1 MRPEPKLGLF
11 QRLAHRLGRL
21 LSPHRQAA
29 AAFEA
34 ADEPMIL
41 TDAGLRTLA
50 ANAAARGLIGEGDG
64 PLLPRLGRR
73 LRAGESALTTLAAAA
88 TADRALRT
96 EVERDAVV
104 GGGWIEI
111 AVRPFAGRSGWAVW
125 RIAEATR
132 QRRLADDLASQQA
145 RGAEL
150 AATLATVE
158 QRFQRFFEELPV
170 GWAIVDAK
178 GRIEEC
184 NPAFQA
190 LAAPGGSTTTAAL
203 RGRALDQLLHAEDAV
218 RASARLAE
226 AWRGVAA
233 KAPDEVRLAG
243 PGERVASLYVGR
255 IDGPDGTPVSLV
267 LHLLDVT
274 GLRSLERQFAQS
286 QKMQAI
292 GQLAGGV
299 AHDFNNL
306 LTAIIGY
313 CDLLLQRHRL
323 GDPSFPDIMQIRQ
336 NANRAANLV
345 RQLLAFSRQ
354 QTLRPRVLDLT
365 DVIAELSHLLA
376 RLMGERITVD
386 VVHGRDL
393 KPVKVDQ
400 GQFEQVV
407 INLAVNARDA
417 MPDGGTLKIRTAHL
431 TLDAPETRGAETIPA
446 GEWVTV
452 EVRDSG
458 TGIPPEHLAR
468 VFEPFFTTKP
478 IGAGTGL
485 GLSTVYGIVRQT
497 GGHVFV
503 ESEPGAGTAF
513 TIWLPAHTGP
523 SEAEVAPEADRRAPT
538 DLTGA
543 ATILL
548 VEDED
553 PVRLFS
559 ARALRG
565 KGHKVIELR
574 TGEAAVE
581 FLESDHEPIDLLI
594 TDVMMPGIDGPTLIR
609 IAREHRPG
617 LKVICISGY
626 TEDALR
632 QRIPSDAA
640 TRFLPKP
647 FGLKQLAELVK
658 QMLDTP
664 VAVA

>member
-1 MRPEPKLGLF
+1 MV
-11 QRLAHRLGRL
+11 
-21 LSPHRQAA
+21 
-29 AAFEA
+29 
-34 ADEPMIL
+34 L
-41 TDAGLRTLA
+41 TDGGLRVLA
-50 ANAAARGLIGEGDG
+50 ANATARALIGEGDG
-64 PLLPRLGRR
+64 LLTPRLGRQ
-73 LRAGESALTTLAAAA
+73 LMGGEAALDGLAEAAIANRAF
-88 TADRALRT
+88 RA
-96 EVERDAVV
+96 EVERDPTA
-104 GGGWIEI
+104 GGGWIEV
-111 AVRPFAGRSGWAVW
+111 AVRPFVGRSGWAVW

-132 QRRLADDLASQQA
+132 QRRLADDLASQRA

-170 GWAIVDAK
+170 GWAIVDAR

-190 LAAPGGSTTTAAL
+190 LTAPGVATTKGL
-203 RGRALDQLLHAEDAV
+203 RGRGLDQLLQPEDAA

-255 IDGPDGTPVSLV
+255 IDGPDGAPVGLV

-336 NANRAANLV
+336 NSNRAANLV

-417 MPDGGTLKIRTAHL
+417 MPEGGTLEIRTAHL
-431 TLDAPETRGAETIPA
+431 ELAGAESRGAETIPA

-458 TGIPPEHLAR
+458 SGIDPGHLAR

-503 ESEPGAGTAF
+503 ESQPGWGTAF
-513 TIWLPAHTGP
+513 TIWLPAYTGP
-523 SEAEVAPEADRRAPT
+523 ADAEVAQEADRRAPA

-565 KGHKVIELR
+565 KGHKVIEMR
-574 TGEAAVE
+574 TGEAAVD
-581 FLESDHEPIDLLI
+581 FLESEHEPIDLLI

-632 QRIPSDAA
+632 QRIPSDTS
-640 TRFLPKP
+640 TRFLAKP

-658 QMLDTP
+658 QVLDAP

>member
-1 MRPEPKLGLF
+1 VTSVARPGPFSLLLE
-11 QRLAHRLGRL
+11 RLARL
-21 LSPHRQAA
+21 LAPHRQAA

-34 ADEPMIL
+34 ADEPMML
-41 TDAGLRTLA
+41 TDAELRVVT
-50 ANAAARGLIGEGDG
+50 ANAAARALIGLGEDG
-64 PLLPRLGRR
+64 LVPRLGRR
-73 LRAGESALTTLAAAA
+73 LRGGEAALAEVVASAKAGRPSLVEL
-88 TADRALRT
+88 
-96 EVERDAVV
+96 ERDAAV
-104 GGGWIEI
+104 GGGWIQVS
-111 AVRPFAGRSGWAVW
+111 VRRFGGRPGWAVW

-132 QRRLADDLASQQA
+132 QKQLAQDLASQRA
-145 RGAEL
+145 RGTEL
-150 AATLATVE
+150 AATLAGVE

-170 GWAIVDAK
+170 GWAIVDAG

-190 LAAPGGSTTTAAL
+190 LAAPGTSDEPKAL
-203 RGRALDQLLHAEDAV
+203 RGRGLGQFLHGEDAA

-255 IDGPDGTPVSLV
+255 IDGPDGTPASLV

-274 GLRSLERQFAQS
+274 GLRSLERQFVQS

-313 CDLLLQRHRL
+313 CDLLLQRHRM
-323 GDPSFPDIMQIRQ
+323 GDPSFSDIMQIRQ

-393 KPVKVDQ
+393 RPVKLDQ

-417 MPDGGTLKIRTAHL
+417 MPDGGTLSIRTDHL
-431 TLDAPETRGAETIPA
+431 RLDVPQTRGAETIPA
-446 GEWVTV
+446 GEWLTV
-452 EVRDSG
+452 EVRDTGSG
-458 TGIPPEHLAR
+458 ISPEHLAR

-497 GGHVFV
+497 GGYVFV
-503 ESEPGAGTAF
+503 ESELGKGTAF
-513 TIWLPAHTGP
+513 IIWLPAHAGP
-523 SEAEVAPEADRRAPT
+523 AETEAAPDSGRRTPA

-565 KGHKVIELR
+565 KGYKVVEMR

-581 FLESDHEPIDLLI
+581 FLESEKEAIDLLI
-594 TDVMMPGIDGPTLIR
+594 TDVMMPGIDGPTLVR

-626 TEDALR
+626 TEDTLR
-632 QRIPSDAA
+632 QRIPSDSA
-640 TRFLPKP
+640 TQFLPKP

-658 QMLDTP
+658 QMLDGP

>member
-1 MRPEPKLGLF
+1 ML
-11 QRLAHRLGRL
+11 
-21 LSPHRQAA
+21 
-29 AAFEA
+29 
-34 ADEPMIL
+34 L
-41 TDAGLRTLA
+41 TDAGFRVVT
-50 ANAAARGLIGEGDG
+50 ANAAARALVGDG
-64 PLLPRLGRR
+64 DERLPPRLDRR
-73 LRAGESALTTLAAAA
+73 LVNGEAAIAALAEAAAQG
-88 TADRALRT
+88 RALRV
-96 EVERDAVV
+96 EAERDPAT
-104 GGGWIEI
+104 GEGWIEI
-111 AVRPFAGRSGWAVW
+111 GVRPFAGRAGWAVW

-132 QRRLADDLASQQA
+132 QHRLADDLMLQQA
-145 RGAEL
+145 KGAEL
-150 AATLATVE
+150 AATLASVE
-158 QRFQRFFEELPV
+158 QRFQRFFVDLPV
-170 GWAIVDAK
+170 GWAIVDAA
-178 GRIEEC
+178 GRIEDC

-190 LAAPGGSTTTAAL
+190 LAAPEVAGGAQTL
-203 RGRALDQLLHAEDAV
+203 RGRPFVKLLQGEEAV
-218 RASARLAE
+218 RILARLAE
-226 AWRGVAA
+226 AWGGGAA
-233 KAPDEVRLAG
+233 KGPDEVRLAG
-243 PGERVASLYVGR
+243 PGDRVASVYIGR
-255 IDGPDGTPVSLV
+255 IDGPGGTPAGLV

-274 GLRSLERQFAQS
+274 GLRSLERQFVQS

-354 QTLRPRVLDLT
+354 QTLRPRILDLT

-386 VVHGRDL
+386 VVHARDL
-393 KPVKVDQ
+393 RPVKVDQ

-417 MPDGGTLKIRTAHL
+417 MPEGGNLTIRTAHL
-431 TLDAPETRGAETIPA
+431 TLAAPEARGPETIPA
-446 GEWVTV
+446 GDWVTV
-452 EVRDSG
+452 EVRDTGSG
-458 TGIPPEHLAR
+458 ISPEHLAR

-497 GGHVFV
+497 DGHVVV
-503 ESEPGAGTAF
+503 ESEVGKGTAF
-513 TIWLPAHTGP
+513 TIWLPAYTGP
-523 SEAEVAPEADRRAPT
+523 AEAEAAPEAERRSPT

-565 KGHKVIELR
+565 KGYKVVEMR

-581 FLESDHEPIDLLI
+581 FLESGEQEPIDLLI

-632 QRIPSDAA
+632 QRIPSDPS
-640 TRFLPKP
+640 TQFLPKP

-658 QMLDTP
+658 QMLDAP

>member
-1 MRPEPKLGLF
+1 MTSTSEPGPF
-11 QRLAHRLGRL
+11 RRLARRFRRVID
-21 LSPHRQAA
+21 PHQQAA

-34 ADEPMIL
+34 AGEPMML
-41 TDAGLRTLA
+41 TDNGLRSVE
-50 ANAAARGLIGEGDG
+50 ANRAARQLIGEGDG
-64 PLLPRLGRR
+64 PLLPRLGRCIVG
-73 LRAGESALTTLAAAA
+73 GEPALSSLADGAA
-88 TADRALRT
+88 TGHSARM
-96 EVERDAVV
+96 EVERDPDA
-104 GGGWIEI
+104 GGGWVEI
-111 AVRPFAGRSGWAVW
+111 SVTPFASRPGWAVW
-125 RIAEATR
+125 RIAEATQRKRLAEDLAR
-132 QRRLADDLASQQA
+132 QRIES
-145 RGAEL
+145 AEL
-150 AATLATVE
+150 ARTLATTE

-170 GWAIVDAK
+170 GWAMVDAN

-184 NPAFQA
+184 NPAFRA
-190 LAAPGGSTTTAAL
+190 LVSQPGSSENADLRGKSFPKLLRTEDAARATARIADAWRGAAL
-203 RGRALDQLLHAEDAV
+203 R
-218 RASARLAE
+218 SA
-226 AWRGVAA
+226 
-233 KAPDEVRLAG
+233 DEVRLLG
-243 PGERVASLYVGR
+243 PGDRVVSLYVGC
-255 IDGPDGTPVSLV
+255 IDGPDETPIGLV

-274 GLRSLERQFAQS
+274 GLRSLERQFVQS

-376 RLMGERITVD
+376 RLMGDRVAVD

-400 GQFEQVV
+400 GQFEQVI

-417 MPDGGTLKIRTAHL
+417 MSEGGTLSIRTGLVGLA
-431 TLDAPETRGAETIPA
+431 APESRGAETVPA

-452 EVRDSG
+452 EVRD
-458 TGIPPEHLAR
+458 TGAGIDPEHLAR

-478 IGAGTGL
+478 VGAGTGL

-497 GGHVFV
+497 GGYVFV
-503 ESEPGAGTAF
+503 DSEIGKGTAF
-513 TIWLPAHTGP
+513 TIWLPAHNGP
-523 SEAEVAPEADRRAPT
+523 SEADTVSESDGRAPK

-553 PVRLFS
+553 SVRLFG
-559 ARALRG
+559 ARALRS
-565 KGHKVIELR
+565 KGYRVIEMR
-574 TGEAAVE
+574 TGDAAVE
-581 FLESDHEPIDLLI
+581 FLESDREPIDLLI

-609 IAREHRPG
+609 IARDHRPA

-640 TRFLPKP
+640 TQFLAKP

-658 QMLDTP
+658 RMLDAPT
-664 VAVA
+664 ATA

>member
-1 MRPEPKLGLF
+1 ML
-11 QRLAHRLGRL
+11 
-21 LSPHRQAA
+21 
-29 AAFEA
+29 
-34 ADEPMIL
+34 L
-41 TDAGLRTLA
+41 TDASQHVLA
-50 ANAAARGLIGEGDG
+50 ANAAARSLIGEGDE
-64 PLLPRLGRR
+64 PLPARLARHFADPDGALSRLGEAAMAG
-73 LRAGESALTTLAAAA
+73 RAERIELERG
-88 TADRALRT
+88 AD
-96 EVERDAVV
+96 V
-104 GGGWIEI
+104 GSGWIEVS
-111 AVRPFAGRSGWAVW
+111 VRPFGGRTGWTVW
-125 RIAEATR
+125 RLTEATR
-132 QRRLADDLASQQA
+132 QKRLAADLASQQA

-150 AATLATVE
+150 AATLASVE

-170 GWAIVDAK
+170 GWAIVDAA

-184 NPAFQA
+184 NPAFRALVAPAAGEIASLKGEA
-190 LAAPGGSTTTAAL
+190 LAT
-203 RGRALDQLLHAEDAV
+203 RLHPEDAQ
-218 RASARLAE
+218 RMRARLDE
-226 AWRGVAA
+226 AWRGATA
-233 KAPDEVRLAG
+233 KAPDEVRIGGAG
-243 PGERVASLYVGR
+243 DRVVSVYVGR
-255 IDGPDGTPVSLV
+255 IDGPEGTPVGLV
-267 LHLLDVT
+267 PHLLDVT

-354 QTLRPRVLDLT
+354 QTLRPRVLDLA
-365 DVIAELSHLLA
+365 DVLDELSHLLA
-376 RLMGERITVD
+376 RLMGERIAVD

-417 MPDGGTLKIRTAHL
+417 MADGGTLSIRTAPL
-431 TLDAPETRGAETIPA
+431 VLGAPERRGAETVAA

-458 TGIPPEHLAR
+458 SGIPPEHLPR

-485 GLSTVYGIVRQT
+485 GLSTVDGIVRQT
-497 GGHVFV
+497 GGHIFV
-503 ESEPGAGTAF
+503 ESALGEGTAF
-513 TIWLPAHTGP
+513 TIWLPAYSGP
-523 SEAEVAPEADRRAPT
+523 TEAEALPEMDRRGPA

-565 KGHKVIELR
+565 KGHKVIEMR

-609 IAREHRPG
+609 IAREHRPE

-626 TEDALR
+626 TEDTLR
-632 QRIPSDAA
+632 RRIPSDPQ
-640 TRFLPKP
+640 TRFLAKP

-658 QMLDTP
+658 QMLDAP
-664 VAVA
+664 VEVA

>member
-1 MRPEPKLGLF
+1 VNVRAGPLEGL
-11 QRLAHRLGRL
+11 LRL
-21 LSPHRQAA
+21 LSPRRQAA
-29 AAFEA
+29 AAFDLL
-34 ADEPMIL
+34 DEPMML
-41 TDAGLRTLA
+41 TDAALRLRSD
-50 ANAAARGLIGEGDG
+50 NAAARGLLGAGTG
-64 PLLPRLGRR
+64 PLPARL
-73 LRAGESALTTLAAAA
+73 
-88 TADRALRT
+88 ADRLVAPEGLTPLAEAAVAGRT
-96 EVERDAVV
+96 ARAEFERDALA
-104 GGGWIEI
+104 GGGWVEI
-111 AVRPFAGRSGWAVW
+111 LVRPFAGRAGWAVW
-125 RIAEATR
+125 RIVEATGR
-132 QRRLADDLASQQA
+132 HRLIDELATQKQ

-150 AATLATVE
+150 AAALATVE
-158 QRFQRFFEELPV
+158 QRFQGFFAELPV
-170 GWAIVDAK
+170 GWAMVGSD
-178 GRIEEC
+178 GRIEDC
-184 NPAFQA
+184 NPAFRA
-190 LAAPGGSTTTAAL
+190 LVLPGTDEDAAAL
-203 RGRALDQLLHAEDAV
+203 RGRPLSAFVQAEDASRV
-218 RASARLAE
+218 AARLAE
-226 AWRGVAA
+226 AWAGTAA

-243 PGERVASLYVGR
+243 PGERVVSLYVGR
-255 IDGPDGTPVSLV
+255 IDGPDGIPLGLV

-323 GDPSFPDIMQIRQ
+323 GDPSFPDIMQVRQ

-365 DVIAELSHLLA
+365 DVLAELSHLLT
-376 RLMGERITVD
+376 RLMGERIVVD

-417 MPDGGTLKIRTAHL
+417 MPEGGTLSIRTASVKL
-431 TLDAPETRGAETIPA
+431 ASPRVQGAETIAA

-458 TGIPPEHLAR
+458 SGIAPEILAR
-468 VFEPFFTTKP
+468 VFEPFFTTKA

-497 GGHVFV
+497 GGLVFV
-503 ESEPGAGTAF
+503 ESEVGAGTAF
-513 TIWLPAHTGP
+513 TIWLPAHLGP
-523 SEAEVAPEADRRAPT
+523 AEADPAAEALQLAPS
-538 DLTGA
+538 DLTGV

-565 KGHKVIELR
+565 KGYKVVEMR

-581 FLESDHEPIDLLI
+581 YLETEEEPLHLLI
-594 TDVMMPGIDGPTLIR
+594 TDMMMPGIDGATLIR

-632 QRIPSDAA
+632 RRIPSDAS
-640 TRFLPKP
+640 TQFLAKP

-658 QMLDTP
+658 RMLGGE
-664 VAVA
+664 AG

>member
-1 MRPEPKLGLF
+1 VRETARPGTLSHLV
-11 QRLAHRLGRL
+11 QRLARFLA
-21 LSPHRQAA
+21 PHRQAA

-34 ADEPMIL
+34 ADEPMLL
-41 TDAGLRTLA
+41 TDAGLRIVT
-50 ANAAARGLIGEGDG
+50 ANAAARTLIGEGDG
-64 PLLPRLGRR
+64 LLVPRLGRR
-73 LRAGESALTTLAAAA
+73 LMAGEKAMAEIVGAAMAGRPALI
-88 TADRALRT
+88 
-96 EVERDAVV
+96 EVERDPAV

-111 AVRPFAGRSGWAVW
+111 SVRPFGGRTGWAVW
-125 RIAEATR
+125 RITEATR
-132 QRRLADDLASQQA
+132 HKQLADDLASQTA
-145 RGAEL
+145 RGTEL
-150 AATLATVE
+150 AATLASVE

-170 GWAIVDAK
+170 GWAIVDST

-190 LAAPGGSTTTAAL
+190 LAAPETPGEAKGL
-203 RGRALDQLLHAEDAV
+203 RGRAFAQLLNAEDVV

-226 AWRGVAA
+226 AWRGAAA

-243 PGERVASLYVGR
+243 PGDRVASLYVGR

-274 GLRSLERQFAQS
+274 GLRSLERQFVQS

-393 KPVKVDQ
+393 KPVRLDQ

-417 MPDGGTLKIRTAHL
+417 MPEGGTLAIRTAHRSL
-431 TLDAPETRGAETIPA
+431 EAPMAQGAETIPA
-446 GEWVTV
+446 GEWLTV
-452 EVRDSG
+452 DVRDTGSG
-458 TGIPPEHLAR
+458 IDPEHLAR

-497 GGHVFV
+497 GGYVFV
-503 ESEPGAGTAF
+503 ESELDKGTAF
-513 TIWLPAHTGP
+513 TIWLPAHAGP
-523 SEAEVAPEADRRAPT
+523 SEVDTAPEADRRAPA
-538 DLTGA
+538 DLTGV

-565 KGHKVIELR
+565 KGYKVVEMR

-581 FLESDHEPIDLLI
+581 FLESEREPIDLLI
-594 TDVMMPGIDGPTLIR
+594 TDVMMPGIDGPTLVT

-640 TRFLPKP
+640 TQFLPKP

-658 QMLDTP
+658 QMLDGP

>member
-1 MRPEPKLGLF
+1 MTPAPTSGPLS
-11 QRLAHRLGRL
+11 RLAQRLGRL
-21 LSPHRQAA
+21 FAPHRQAA

-34 ADEPMIL
+34 ADEPMFL
-41 TDAGLRTLA
+41 TDAGFNVVT
-50 ANAAARGLIGEGDG
+50 ANAAARALVGDG
-64 PLLPRLGRR
+64 EDPLPPRLERR
-73 LRAGESALTTLAAAA
+73 LINGGPALAALTEAAANGRPIKVEA
-88 TADRALRT
+88 
-96 EVERDAVV
+96 ERDPAS
-104 GGGWIEI
+104 GEGWIEI
-111 AVRPFAGRSGWAVW
+111 SIRPFAGHTGWAVW
-125 RIAEATR
+125 RLAETTR
-132 QRRLADDLASQQA
+132 QHRLADDLLLQQTK
-145 RGAEL
+145 GAEL
-150 AATLATVE
+150 AATLASVE
-158 QRFQRFFEELPV
+158 QRFQRFFVDLPV
-170 GWAIVDAK
+170 GWAIVDAS
-178 GRIEEC
+178 GRIEDC
-184 NPAFQA
+184 NPAFQT
-190 LAAPGGSTTTAAL
+190 LAAPESADSQAL
-203 RGRALDQLLHAEDAV
+203 RGRVFIQLLQADDGV
-218 RASARLAE
+218 RISARLAE
-226 AWRGVAA
+226 AWGGGAA
-233 KAPDEVRLAG
+233 KGPDEVRLAG
-243 PGERVASLYVGR
+243 PGDRVASVYVGR
-255 IDGPDGTPVSLV
+255 IDGPGGTPVGLV

-274 GLRSLERQFAQS
+274 GLRSLERQFVQS

-386 VVHGRDL
+386 VVHARDL

-417 MPDGGTLKIRTAHL
+417 MPEGGTLTIRTAHL
-431 TLDAPETRGAETIPA
+431 SLGTPETRGPETIPA
-446 GEWVTV
+446 GDWVTV
-452 EVRDSG
+452 EVRDTGSG
-458 TGIPPEHLAR
+458 ISPEHMAR

-497 GGHVFV
+497 GGYVFL
-503 ESEPGAGTAF
+503 ESELGKGTAF
-513 TIWLPAHTGP
+513 TIWLPAYTGP
-523 SEAEVAPEADRRAPT
+523 TEAEATPEAERRSPA

-565 KGHKVIELR
+565 KGYKVVEMR

-581 FLESDHEPIDLLI
+581 YLESAAREPIDLLI

-626 TEDALR
+626 TEDTLR
-632 QRIPSDAA
+632 QRIPSDSS
-640 TRFLPKP
+640 TQFLPKP

-658 QMLDTP
+658 QMLDAP

>member
-1 MRPEPKLGLF
+1 VRATGGF
-11 QRLAHRLGRL
+11 STIG
-21 LSPHRQAA
+21 
-29 AAFEA
+29 
-34 ADEPMIL
+34 
-41 TDAGLRTLA
+41 T
-50 ANAAARGLIGEGDG
+50 LIGEGED
-64 PLLPRLGRR
+64 LLVPRLGRR
-73 LRAGESALTTLAAAA
+73 LRGGEQTLAEVASAA
-88 TADRALRT
+88 TEGRRFRL
-96 EVERDAVV
+96 ELERDAAA
-104 GGGWIEI
+104 GGGWLEI
-111 AVRPFAGRSGWAVW
+111 SVRPFGGHVGWAVW

-132 QRRLADDLASQQA
+132 QKQLATDLASQRT
-145 RGAEL
+145 RGSEL
-150 AATLATVE
+150 AATLAGVE

-170 GWAIVDAK
+170 GWAIVDAG

-184 NPAFQA
+184 NPAFQT
-190 LAAPGGSTTTAAL
+190 LAAPESSAEPQAL
-203 RGRALDQLLHAEDAV
+203 RGRALGQLLHSEDGP

-226 AWRGVAA
+226 AWSGISA

-243 PGERVASLYVGR
+243 PGDRVASLYIGR
-255 IDGPDGTPVSLV
+255 IDGPDGAPVSLV

-274 GLRSLERQFAQS
+274 GLRSLERQFVQS

-299 AHDFNNL
+299 ADDLNNL

-313 CDLLLQRHRL
+313 CDLLLQRHRM
-323 GDPSFPDIMQIRQ
+323 GDPSFSDIMQIRQ

-376 RLMGERITVD
+376 RLMGERIAVD

-393 KPVKVDQ
+393 RPVKLDQ

-417 MPDGGTLKIRTAHL
+417 MPDGGSLSIRTANA
-431 TLDAPETRGAETIPA
+431 TLEAPQARGPETIPA
-446 GEWVTV
+446 GEWLTV

-458 TGIPPEHLAR
+458 SGIAPEHLAR

-497 GGHVFV
+497 GGYVFV
-503 ESEPGAGTAF
+503 ESELGKGTAF
-513 TIWLPAHTGP
+513 TIWLPAHAGP
-523 SEAEVAPEADRRAPT
+523 AEAEAMPDSGRRTAA

-565 KGHKVIELR
+565 KGYKVVEMR

-581 FLESDHEPIDLLI
+581 FLGSEKETIDLLI
-594 TDVMMPGIDGPTLIR
+594 TDVMMPGIDGPTLVR
-609 IAREHRPG
+609 IAREQRPD

-626 TEDALR
+626 TEDTLR

-647 FGLKQLAELVK
+647 FGLKQLVELVK
-658 QMLDTP
+658 QILDGP
-664 VAVA
+664 AAVA

>member
-1 MRPEPKLGLF
+1 VTLSAKPGIIG
-11 QRLAHRLGRL
+11 RLARRIGRL
-21 LSPHRQAA
+21 VAPDRQAA

-41 TDAGLRTLA
+41 TDTGLRVLA
-50 ANAAARGLIGEGDG
+50 ANAAARTMIGEGDE
-64 PLLPRLGRR
+64 PLPPRLSRR
-73 LRAGESALTTLAAAA
+73 LVESGGELARLAGAAIAGR
-88 TADRALRT
+88 ADRGEL
-96 EVERDAVV
+96 ERDPLA
-104 GGGWIEI
+104 GSGWVEI
-111 AVRPFAGRSGWAVW
+111 SVRPFGGRPGWAVW
-125 RIAEATR
+125 RITEATR
-132 QRRLADDLASQQA
+132 RKRLADDLASQEA
-145 RGAEL
+145 RGAAL

-158 QRFQRFFEELPV
+158 QRFQRFFVELPV
-170 GWAIVDAK
+170 GWAIVDAA
-178 GRIEEC
+178 GRIEDC
-184 NPAFQA
+184 NPAFRA
-190 LAAPGGSTTTAAL
+190 LVAPEEPGDPSGL
-203 RGRALDQLLHAEDAV
+203 RGRPFAKLLHPEDAD
-218 RASARLAE
+218 RALARLAE
-226 AWRGVAA
+226 VWRGAAA
-233 KAPDEVRLAG
+233 KVPDEVRLAG
-243 PGERVASLYVGR
+243 SGDRVGSLYVGR
-255 IDGPDGTPVSLV
+255 VDGPDGTPVGLV

-365 DVIAELSHLLA
+365 DVLAELSHLLA
-376 RLMGERITVD
+376 RLMGERIAVD

-417 MPDGGTLKIRTAHL
+417 MPDGGTLSIRTDTVRLAV
-431 TLDAPETRGAETIPA
+431 PETRGAETVAA

-458 TGIPPEHLAR
+458 TGIASEHLTR

-485 GLSTVYGIVRQT
+485 GLSTVDGIVRQT
-497 GGHVFV
+497 GGYIFI
-503 ESEPGAGTAF
+503 ESEIGRGTAF
-513 TIWLPAHTGP
+513 TIWLRAYTGP
-523 SEAEVAPEADRRAPT
+523 SEAEAPLDMDRRGPA

-565 KGHKVIELR
+565 KGHKVIEMR

-581 FLESDHEPIDLLI
+581 FLETDHEPIDLLI

-626 TEDALR
+626 TEDTLR
-632 QRIPSDAA
+632 RRIPSDPA
-640 TRFLPKP
+640 TRFLAKP
-647 FGLKQLAELVK
+647 FGLKQLAEMVK
-658 QMLDTP
+658 QMLDAP
-664 VAVA
+664 VSVG

>member
-1 MRPEPKLGLF
+1 VTALRRLKRWTARLF
-11 QRLAHRLGRL
+11 GRH
-21 LSPHRQAA
+21 SAA

-34 ADEPMIL
+34 ADEPML
-41 TDAGLRTLA
+41 LSDSSLHVLA
-50 ANAAARGLIGEGDG
+50 ANAAARLLIGEGDE
-64 PLLPRLGRR
+64 PLPARLARRLSDPAGSLIRLG
-73 LRAGESALTTLAAAA
+73 EAAAA
-88 TADRALRT
+88 GRAERVEL
-96 EVERDAVV
+96 ERDADSGV
-104 GGGWIEI
+104 GWVEVS
-111 AVRPFAGRSGWAVW
+111 VRPYAGRTGWTVW
-125 RIAEATR
+125 RLTEATR
-132 QRRLADDLASQQA
+132 QKRLADDLASQQA

-150 AATLATVE
+150 AATLASVE

-170 GWAIVDAK
+170 GWAIVDAA
-178 GRIEEC
+178 GRIEEF
-184 NPAFQA
+184 NPAF
-190 LAAPGGSTTTAAL
+190 
-203 RGRALDQLLHAEDAV
+203 RALVAPAAGEGAVLKGQGLATLLHPEDAQ
-218 RASARLAE
+218 RMRARLEE
-226 AWRGVAA
+226 AWRGAA
-233 KAPDEVRLAG
+233 AARAPDEVRIGGAG
-243 PGERVASLYVGR
+243 DRVVSVYVGR
-255 IDGPDGTPVSLV
+255 VDGAEDEPAGLV

-313 CDLLLQRHRL
+313 CDLLLQKHRL

-336 NANRAANLV
+336 NSNRAANLV

-354 QTLRPRVLDLT
+354 QTLRPRVLDLAGVL
-365 DVIAELSHLLA
+365 DELSHLLA

-393 KPVKVDQ
+393 RPVKADQ

-417 MPDGGTLKIRTAHL
+417 MHEGGTLSIRTDTL
-431 TLDAPETRGAETIPA
+431 TLAAPERRGAETVAA
-446 GEWVTV
+446 GPWITV

-458 TGIPPEHLAR
+458 SGIAPEHLPR

-485 GLSTVYGIVRQT
+485 GLSTVDGIVRQT
-497 GGHVFV
+497 GGHIFV
-503 ESEPGAGTAF
+503 ESELGKGTAF
-513 TIWLPAHTGP
+513 TIWLPAYAGP
-523 SEAEVAPEADRRAPT
+523 TETEALPEMDRRGPA

-565 KGHKVIELR
+565 KGHKVIEMR

-626 TEDALR
+626 TEDTLR
-632 QRIPSDAA
+632 RRIPSDPQ
-640 TRFLPKP
+640 TRFLAKP

-658 QMLDTP
+658 QMLDAP
-664 VAVA
+664 VEVS

>member
-1 MRPEPKLGLF
+1 M
-11 QRLAHRLGRL
+11 
-21 LSPHRQAA
+21 
-29 AAFEA
+29 
-34 ADEPMIL
+34 L
-41 TDAGLRTLA
+41 TDATLRVVT
-50 ANAAARGLIGEGDG
+50 ANAAARAVIGEGDG
-64 PLLPRLGRR
+64 TVISRLGRR
-73 LRAGESALTTLAAAA
+73 LRDGEKALAEIATAA
-88 TADRALRT
+88 TAGRPSRVEA
-96 EVERDAVV
+96 ERDATV

-111 AVRPFAGRSGWAVW
+111 TVRRFGGRTGWAVW
-125 RIAEATR
+125 RIAETTR
-132 QRRLADDLASQQA
+132 QKQLADDLARQRA
-145 RGAEL
+145 RGTEL
-150 AATLATVE
+150 AATLASVE

-170 GWAIVDAK
+170 GWAIVDSR
-178 GRIEEC
+178 GNIEEC
-184 NPAFQA
+184 NGAFQA
-190 LAAPGGSTTTAAL
+190 LAAPETSDEPKAL
-203 RGRALDQLLHAEDAV
+203 RGRALSQLLHGEDVA

-226 AWRGVAA
+226 AWRGAAA

-243 PGERVASLYVGR
+243 PGDRVASLYVGR
-255 IDGPDGTPVSLV
+255 IDGPDGAPVGLV

-274 GLRSLERQFAQS
+274 GLRSLERQFVQS

-313 CDLLLQRHRL
+313 CDLLLQRHRM
-323 GDPSFPDIMQIRQ
+323 GDPSFSDIMQIRQ

-376 RLMGERITVD
+376 RLMGERISVD

-417 MPDGGTLKIRTAHL
+417 MQDGGTLAIRTAHV
-431 TLDAPETRGAETIPA
+431 TLDAPQTRGAETIAA
-446 GEWVTV
+446 GEWLTV
-452 EVRDSG
+452 EVRDTGSG
-458 TGIPPEHLAR
+458 IEPEHLTR

-497 GGHVFV
+497 GGYVFV
-503 ESEPGAGTAF
+503 ESELGKGTAF

-523 SEAEVAPEADRRAPT
+523 AEPDAAAPDAAQRAPR

-565 KGHKVIELR
+565 KGYKVVEMR
-574 TGEAAVE
+574 TGEAAVDY
-581 FLESDHEPIDLLI
+581 LEAEKEPIDLLI
-594 TDVMMPGIDGPTLIR
+594 TDVMMPGIDGPTLVR
-609 IAREHRPG
+609 IAREQRPG

-640 TRFLPKP
+640 TQFLPKP

-658 QMLDTP
+658 QMLDGP

>member
-1 MRPEPKLGLF
+1 MRPESTPGPIT
-11 QRLAHRLGRL
+11 RLIRRLGRFL
-21 LSPHRQAA
+21 APHRQAA

-34 ADEPMIL
+34 AGEPMIL
-41 TDAGLRTLA
+41 TDAGLRTVA
-50 ANAAARGLIGEGDG
+50 VNAAARQLVGEGDE
-64 PLLPRLGRR
+64 PLAPRLRRR
-73 LRAGESALTTLAAAA
+73 LADGERVLADLTEAAVDGRTLRVEA
-88 TADRALRT
+88 
-96 EVERDAVV
+96 ERDPTS

-111 AVRPFAGRSGWAVW
+111 SVRPFGGRAGWAVW

-132 QRRLADDLASQQA
+132 QKRLADDLEIEQA
-145 RGAEL
+145 RGVEL
-150 AATLATVE
+150 AATLASVE
-158 QRFQRFFEELPV
+158 QRFRRFFEELPV
-170 GWAIVDAK
+170 GWAIVDAV
-178 GRIEEC
+178 GRIEDC

-190 LAAPGGSTTTAAL
+190 LAAPGAPAEGPGL
-203 RGRALDQLLHAEDAV
+203 RGRAFARLLQGEDAA

-226 AWRGVAA
+226 AWGGGVA

-243 PGERVASLYVGR
+243 PGDRVASLYVGR
-255 IDGPDGTPVSLV
+255 IDGPGGTPVSLV

-274 GLRSLERQFAQS
+274 GLRSLERQFVQS

-393 KPVKVDQ
+393 KAVKVDQ

-417 MPDGGTLKIRTAHL
+417 MPDGGTLSIRTAHF
-431 TLDAPETRGAETIPA
+431 TLAAPKVHGAETVPA

-452 EVRDSG
+452 EVRDTGSG
-458 TGIPPEHLAR
+458 VPPEHLAR

-497 GGHVFV
+497 GGYVFV
-503 ESEPGAGTAF
+503 ESEVDKGTTF

-523 SEAEVAPEADRRAPT
+523 LETEVVSEAARRAPT
-538 DLTGA
+538 DLTGQ

-565 KGHKVIELR
+565 KGYKVVEMR
-574 TGEAAVE
+574 TGEAAAE
-581 FLESDHEPIDLLI
+581 FLESEHEAIDLLI

-609 IAREHRPG
+609 IARERLPG

-632 QRIPSDAA
+632 QRIPSDPS
-640 TRFLPKP
+640 TQFLAKP
-647 FGLKQLAELVK
+647 FGLKQLAEVVK
-658 QMLDTP
+658 QMLDGP